1 MKIRSAI
8 LTLFLLAAGS
18 TVCLAQCD
26 KKVSFSSSKTE
37 HLDENGALKQADDE
51 TTVVEFN
58 KTEITVS
65 INHDGQ
71 DQKMTGTVKS
81 YVCDW
86 NVPFKTGKTVMM
98 VSLKNDEGEA
108 RDFSLT
114 IEGKDGVITLLAE
127 NKDHPD
133 DKIKLAAVKFEEK
146 N

>member
-1 MKIRSAI
+1 MRSI
-8 LTLFLLAAGS
+8 LIAVFLLAAGS
-18 TVCLAQCD
+18 TACLAQCE
-26 KKVSFSSSKTE
+26 KKVSFSSSKTQ
-37 HLDENGALKQADDE
+37 HLDESGTLKGADDE

-58 KTEITVS
+58 KTDITVS

-81 YVCDW
+81 YACDW
-86 NVPFKTGKTVMM
+86 NVPFKTGKTTMM

-108 RDFSLT
+108 RDFSVT

-127 NKDHPD
+127 NKEHPD
-133 DKIKLAAVKFEEK
+133 DKIKLEAVKFEEK

>member
-1 MKIRSAI
+1 MKSI
-8 LTLFLLAAGS
+8 LIAVFLLAAGS

-26 KKVSFSSSKTE
+26 KKVNFSSSKTQ

-58 KTEITVS
+58 KTDITVS

-81 YVCDW
+81 YACDW
-86 NVPFKTGKTVMM
+86 NVPFKTGKTTMN
-98 VSLKNDEGEA
+98 VSLKNDDGEA
-108 RDFSLT
+108 RDFTVT
-114 IEGKDGVITLLAE
+114 IEGKDGAITLLAE

-133 DKIKLAAVKFEEK
+133 DKIKLEAVKFEEK

>member
-1 MKIRSAI
+1 MKSI
-8 LTLFLLAAGS
+8 LIAVFLLAAGS
-18 TVCLAQCD
+18 TACLAQCD
-26 KKVSFSSSKTE
+26 KKVSFSSSKTQ
-37 HLDENGALKQADDE
+37 HLDESGTLKQADDE

-58 KTEITVS
+58 KTDITVS

-86 NVPFKTGKTVMM
+86 NVPFKTGKTTMN
-98 VSLKNDEGEA
+98 VSLKNDDGEA
-108 RDFSLT
+108 RDFTVT
-114 IEGKDGVITLLAE
+114 IEGKDGAITLLAE

-133 DKIKLAAVKFEEK
+133 DKIKLEAVKFEEK

>member
-1 MKIRSAI
+1 MRSAI
-8 LTLFLLAAGS
+8 LTLFLLVASS

-26 KKVSFSSSKTE
+26 KKVSFNSSKTQ
-37 HLDENGALKQADDE
+37 HLDESGALKQADDE

-58 KTEITVS
+58 KTDITVS

-71 DQKMTGTVKS
+71 DRKMTGTVKS

-86 NVPFKTGKTVMM
+86 NVPFKTGKTTMN
-98 VSLKNDEGEA
+98 VSLKNDDGDA
-108 RDFSLT
+108 RDFTLT
-114 IEGKDGVITLLAE
+114 IEGKDGIITLLAE

-133 DKIKLAAVKFEEK
+133 DKIKLEAVKFEEK